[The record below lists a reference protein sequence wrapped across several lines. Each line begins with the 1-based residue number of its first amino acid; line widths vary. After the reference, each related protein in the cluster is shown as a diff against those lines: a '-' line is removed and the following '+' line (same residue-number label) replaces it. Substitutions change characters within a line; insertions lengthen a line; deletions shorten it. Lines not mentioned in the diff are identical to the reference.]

1 MAGSGLRSKLS
12 RDRNSPAI
20 CWASAALPPL
30 PATRILFPLRSAAAI
45 ASVARIMACIIAP
58 SLAARSRVSHDRRKC
73 SAMLSWRDPAVA
85 AMCLV
90 LGVRLLR
97 PAGIIAG
104 VLLVEACA
112 GCLIQVNEEG

>member
-1 MAGSGLRSKLS
+1 MLTRE
-12 RDRNSPAI
+12 RNSPAI
-20 CWASAALPPL
+20 GWPAAAPPGL

-45 ASVARIMACIIAP
+45 AWVAWIMACIMAP

-73 SAMLSWRDPAVA
+73 SAMLSVMLSWRDPAVA

-90 LGVRLLR
+90 LGVRLVSVCLVR

-104 VLLVEACA
+104 VLLV
-112 GCLIQVNEEG
+112 